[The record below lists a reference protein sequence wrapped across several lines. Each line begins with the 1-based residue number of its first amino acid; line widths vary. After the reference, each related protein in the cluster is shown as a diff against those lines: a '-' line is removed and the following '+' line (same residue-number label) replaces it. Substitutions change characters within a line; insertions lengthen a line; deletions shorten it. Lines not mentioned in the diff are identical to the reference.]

1 MQGGRMLDPYTLG
14 EALRMERQIL
24 AEKHAREVRWREHIA
39 LSYARD
45 STGHLRQRLAR
56 MLLALADR
64 LDPRAV
70 VSVPYVPARPSM
82 NGTLHHA

>member
-1 MQGGRMLDPYTLG
+1 MLDPYTLG
-14 EALRMERQIL
+14 ETLRMERRIL
-24 AEKHAREVRWREHIA
+24 AEKYAREVRWREQVA
-39 LSYARD
+39 VSRARGGAG
-45 STGHLRQRLAR
+45 SLRQRLAQ

-70 VSVPYVPARPSM
+70 VSVPHMPARPTL

>member
-1 MQGGRMLDPYTLG
+1 MLDTYTLG

-24 AEKHAREVRWREHIA
+24 AERHAREVRWREQIA
-39 LSYARD
+39 LSRAR
-45 STGHLRQRLAR
+45 TCAGPLRQRLAR

-70 VSVPYVPARPSM
+70 VSGPHMPARPSR
-82 NGTLHHA
+82 NGTLRDA